1 VAWLER
7 RGCASPMLWR
17 RQERAREEEGETEG
31 ENEVGRGE
39 QARLFCNEERGQ
51 AAAALGCGWRKVATH
66 RPRAVAS
73 RSLPVSKISDSELDE
88 TD

>member
-7 RGCASPMLWR
+7 RGCASPMLGR
-17 RQERAREEEGETEG
+17 RQERAREEGETEG

-39 QARLFCNEERGQ
+39 RARLFCTKECGQ
-51 AAAALGCGWRKVATH
+51 AAAALGCSWCVAATWW
-66 RPRAVAS
+66 PRAAAG
-73 RSLPVSKISDSELDE
+73 RSLPVCEISDSELDE

>member
-7 RGCASPMLWR
+7 RGCASPMLGR
-17 RQERAREEEGETEG
+17 RQERAREEGETEG

-39 QARLFCNEERGQ
+39 QARLFCTEERGR
-51 AAAALGCGWRKVATH
+51 AAAVLGYGWRMAATQ
-66 RPRAVAS
+66 RPRAAAG
-73 RSLPVSKISDSELDE
+73 RSLPVSEISDSELDE